1 MGREEHVRK
10 LIISLAAGFLA
21 AIYYLCRLFPARHR
35 IVCITRK
42 EGAPPVDFVLIRDWF
57 TANEPSWDVVVLAKS
72 TANPLSYFLELLRET
87 YYIATS
93 RAVVIERI
101 CIAVSLLGD
110 RIAAPVIQIWHA
122 VGNMKKFGYTVVDT
136 PEGHSS
142 EVMKLTRMH
151 TGYDAVAISSLS
163 FREQFAAGF
172 NVDAAIIFEAPLP
185 RVDLLRD
192 PHHRACQR
200 RALLDAYPVLDDGRP
215 IVVYAPTYRKDVPA
229 CQPRAME
236 RLLGAFNFERF
247 HFVFKPHP
255 LSRLAFDDPRVITV
269 AGNDPDALYGA
280 DAVISDYSTVIYEAG
295 LLDVPVYLYAYD
307 WDSYNGKRGFNFDIS
322 HEVPTLFTDDAAA
335 IMNAIEQ
342 DAFDHEAYGR
352 FLAGNVTLPA
362 KGSCTEQLCRK
373 IIAFAEKAERPQRG
387 RP

>member
-1 MGREEHVRK
+1 MKGEEHVRK

-21 AIYYLCRLFPARHR
+21 AIYYLCRLFPTRHR

-42 EGAPPVDFVLIRDWF
+42 EGALPVDFTLIRDWF
-57 TANEPSWDVVVLAKS
+57 AANEPSWDVVILAKS
-72 TANPLSYFLELLRET
+72 TGNPVSYFFELLRET

-136 PEGHSS
+136 PEGHSA
-142 EVMKLTRMH
+142 EVMELTRMH

-172 NVDAAIIFEAPLP
+172 NVDPAIIFEAPLP

-192 PHHRACQR
+192 SDQRARER
-200 RALLDAYPVLDDGRP
+200 RALLDAYPALDDGRP

-229 CQPRAME
+229 CQPAAME
-236 RLLGAFNFERF
+236 RLLDAFDFERY

-255 LSRLAFDDPRVITV
+255 LSRLAFDDPRVITI
-269 AGNDPDALYGA
+269 AGGNPDALYGA

-295 LLDVPVYLYAYD
+295 LLEVPMYLYAYD
-307 WDSYNGKRGFNFDIS
+307 WDSYNDKRGFNFDIA
-322 HEVPTLFTDDAAA
+322 HEVPTLFTDNAAA
-335 IMNAIEQ
+335 IMAAIEQ
-342 DAFDHEAYGR
+342 GQFDHEAYER
-352 FLAGNVTLPA
+352 FMARNVALPTE
-362 KGSCTEQLCRK
+362 GSCTEQLCRK
-373 IIAFAEKAERPQRG
+373 IIAFAEGSAG
-387 RP
+387 